1 MYTSKIIPLYT
12 AFLHSIKFFGY
23 RIGIQ
28 FHKNVLAVGQ
38 NNYTV
43 KIANAYVVYDL
54 DDCPKFKKMKIK
66 KLLVWFD

>member
-1 MYTSKIIPLYT
+1 M
-12 AFLHSIKFFGY
+12 
-23 RIGIQ
+23 GIQ